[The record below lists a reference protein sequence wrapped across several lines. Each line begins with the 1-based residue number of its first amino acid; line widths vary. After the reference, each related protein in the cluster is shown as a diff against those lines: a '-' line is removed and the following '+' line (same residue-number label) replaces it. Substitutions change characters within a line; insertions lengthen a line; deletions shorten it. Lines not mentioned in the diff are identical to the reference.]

1 MLNDIIHIAYMQQE
15 AFNRNAQSQANMQR
29 QSIANLQGIGLLA
42 GMAAYHPPPTP
53 VADQMRYELNQWL
66 KDWDK

>member
-1 MLNDIIHIAYMQQE
+1 MFDPGIACLMQAQ
-15 AFNRNAQSQANMQR
+15 AFRNMNAQPQAIMQSQSFA
-29 QSIANLQGIGLLA
+29 GLGSLA
-42 GMAAYHPPPTP
+42 GMAAYSPPPMS